1 MLVTTSKYKYVCVCI
16 YSDTL
21 RPKMSDFLQREF
33 VYALIIWWLV
43 CLGLEFQPHKFFG
56 ALIYTWRRKW
66 QPTPVLLLGKSH
78 GWKSLVGY
86 SP

>member
-1 MLVTTSKYKYVCVCI
+1 MLVTTFKYKYVCVYI
-16 YSDTL
+16 HSDTL

-33 VYALIIWWLV
+33 VSALIIWWLV

-56 ALIYTWRRKW
+56 PLIYTWRRKW